1 MKKFKSSYKNVYA
14 NKIPYT
20 QEQLNEMFTYE
31 DGKLYHKNYRDRVFR
46 GTDLE
51 GVEAGRNL
59 LDGRCQIGINWTY
72 YFRSRLIFKM
82 LNGNDANGVVD
93 HINNDCTNDRIENL
107 RDISQRD
114 NRWKGKTIADKLS
127 GGNWSEVKMMW
138 QNN

>member
-20 QEQLNEMFTYE
+20 QEQLNEMFTYK
-31 DGKLYHKNYRDRVFR
+31 DGKLYHKNYRDRAFR

-51 GVEAGRNL
+51 GVEAGNTGL
-59 LDGRCQIGINWTY
+59 GGRSQVKIKNSLY
-72 YFRSRLIFKM
+72 LRSRLIWKM
-82 LNGNDANGVVD
+82 LNGIDPVEVID

-114 NRWKGKTIADKLS
+114 NRWEGKTIADKLS
-127 GGNWSEVKMMW
+127 GGNWAEVKMIW
-138 QNN
+138 QSN

>member
-20 QEQLNEMFTYE
+20 QEQLNERFTYE
-31 DGKLYHKNYRDRVFR
+31 DGKLYHKNYRDRVSR
-46 GTDLE
+46 GTDFE
-51 GVEAGRNL
+51 GVEAGNTGLGGRSQVKINYNL
-59 LDGRCQIGINWTY
+59 Y
-72 YFRSRLIFKM
+72 YRSRLIWKM

-114 NRWKGKTIADKLS
+114 NRWEGKTIADKLS

-138 QNN
+138 QSN